1 MASTILK
8 VVLTFYIL
16 NALLKFLSFFF
27 RAQTTKLQG
36 LQMAYA
42 SEARVISIFDNVAL
56 TLAGAMGVL
65 QFLSGIDYLSFT
77 TGLLVGMTLIQVF
90 FHRFRDP
97 LPADKTPEPP
107 LTALKLMSYSIQI
120 MPQKDWREF
129 LMMSRSVPVGAL
141 HACNARFRYRCVS
154 VM

>member
-1 MASTILK
+1 MSYGVTMASTILK
-8 VVLTFYIL
+8 ILLTFYIL
-16 NALLKFLSFFF
+16 YALLKFLSFFF
-27 RAQTTKLQG
+27 RDATRKLQG

-56 TLAGAMGVL
+56 ALTGVMVVL

-97 LPADKTPEPP
+97 LPAAKTPEPP
-107 LTALKLMSYSIQI
+107 LTALKLMSYSIQM
-120 MPQKDWREF
+120 MPHKAW
-129 LMMSRSVPVGAL
+129 
-141 HACNARFRYRCVS
+141 
-154 VM
+154 

>member
-8 VVLTFYIL
+8 VILTFYIL
-16 NALLKFLSFFF
+16 YALLKFLSFFF

-36 LQMAYA
+36 LQMTYA

-56 TLAGAMGVL
+56 TLAGAMVVL
-65 QFLSGIDYLSFT
+65 QCLSGIDYLSFT

-97 LPADKTPEPP
+97 LPATN
-107 LTALKLMSYSIQI
+107 T
-120 MPQKDWREF
+120 
-129 LMMSRSVPVGAL
+129 GASADCVEVDVVL
-141 HACNARFRYRCVS
+141 HPDHASEGLA
-154 VM
+154 